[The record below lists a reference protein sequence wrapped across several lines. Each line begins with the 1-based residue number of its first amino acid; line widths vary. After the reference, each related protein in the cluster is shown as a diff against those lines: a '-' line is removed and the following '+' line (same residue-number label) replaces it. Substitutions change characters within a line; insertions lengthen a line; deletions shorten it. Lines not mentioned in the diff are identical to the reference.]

1 MGGGMEMRSES
12 SEGNPHCARTSTGT
26 AMRILSLITF
36 ISYCLSGDASV
47 AVPGMIVIGYS
58 ILLILLT
65 IVVLFMISILHLYLT
80 VNTFCISTSISFPI
94 PTLPSHH
101 HFTTKL
107 HLHLHLHPPLHTTT
121 SFTPPPN
128 STMKF
133 PSASKI
139 HKPSSSATRRRARTT
154 AARARIEVGENS
166 GTPFVVYPY
175 AAAVQSNLELQR
187 ARSGVAAAGAQVSGS
202 ADPNELPIDTSG
214 QAPAAKSTGEVAD
227 RVTQAMVSCALF
239 SFLGMGWEDG
249 G

>member
-1 MGGGMEMRSES
+1 
-12 SEGNPHCARTSTGT
+12 
-26 AMRILSLITF
+26 
-36 ISYCLSGDASV
+36 
-47 AVPGMIVIGYS
+47 
-58 ILLILLT
+58 
-65 IVVLFMISILHLYLT
+65 
-80 VNTFCISTSISFPI
+80 
-94 PTLPSHH
+94 
-101 HFTTKL
+101 
-107 HLHLHLHPPLHTTT
+107 
-121 SFTPPPN
+121 
-128 STMKF
+128 MKF

-227 RVTQAMVSCALF
+227 RVTQAMHLLTLEQTATATAALPTTAELETLQNPQAGLNEAVQTA
-239 SFLGMGWEDG
+239 LGALHKIMIAREMLKSGGLAAPVYIDEGVMTDCNEGLKYGQTASGRAVDNAYRQALEGVESTMGQLAWVKQCLDDERSKVLATIVKHG
-249 G
+249 HGF